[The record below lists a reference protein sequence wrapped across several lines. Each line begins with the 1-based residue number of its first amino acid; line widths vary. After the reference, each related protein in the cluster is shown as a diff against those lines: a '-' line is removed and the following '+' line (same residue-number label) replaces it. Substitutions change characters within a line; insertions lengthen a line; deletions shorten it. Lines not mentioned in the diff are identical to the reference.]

1 MNNSDL
7 NNIDWTLDFPDNSTT
22 TADQSMFAA
31 RYATTN
37 QFDLPT
43 TQEQRFGGP
52 NGTDAQFQA
61 MLDNGLDACSAGW
74 SNQPS
79 EHMSRLLGM
88 QTGSLDF
95 LESSLTDSLPTNFCL
110 ETAHPTQTSS
120 TPNTLGADFGRGS
133 RPSSRTSLA
142 GPASGPL
149 ETVSPASDDS
159 HSHSGSHR
167 VEGGRVDKRQRNTE
181 AARRYRQRKLD
192 KLSTVED
199 ALLAVTKE
207 RDELRLELARA
218 RAEADILKGM
228 VAQKQR
234 NSH

>member
-7 NNIDWTLDFPDNSTT
+7 DNIDWTLDFSHNSTT
-22 TADQSMFAA
+22 IADQSMFAA

-52 NGTDAQFQA
+52 EGTDAQFQA
-61 MLDNGLDACSAGW
+61 MLDDV
-74 SNQPS
+74 
-79 EHMSRLLGM
+79 GM
-88 QTGSLDF
+88 QTASLDF
-95 LESSLTDSLPTNFCL
+95 LGSSLTDSMPTNFCL

-120 TPNTLGADFGRGS
+120 TPNTLGADFSRGS

-234 NSH
+234 SSN